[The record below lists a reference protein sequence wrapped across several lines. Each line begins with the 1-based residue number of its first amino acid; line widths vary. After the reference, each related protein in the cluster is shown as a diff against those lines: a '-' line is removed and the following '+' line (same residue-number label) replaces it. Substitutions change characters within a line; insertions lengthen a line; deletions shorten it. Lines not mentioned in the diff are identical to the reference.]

1 MVVLPTA
8 GRDARTKTRKRDTTI
23 DAQEELERAAAAI
36 DEAFARGKRKRIRE
50 VLDAAGQCDTH
61 EAAELYL
68 IALES
73 WSAHDPEGKRSV
85 EARLAAAE
93 YAARAGDAALDEL
106 FPHMVEIIARGG
118 NVKDWRALR
127 KLARATRRGDLLDDP
142 DLSAAL
148 HQRLPDVWVKRALR
162 RDAYDEAVACFFER
176 EGHPRLRLAAPAL
189 LARRAPDEIDV
200 LVSCRLSLAEYWIGR
215 GQRRRYRKA
224 CRELETLRAELVDA
238 GEAEVWGVVLDDVA
252 SRYSRRPALLDE
264 MKSAGILPQD
274 G

>member
-1 MVVLPTA
+1 MHTQ
-8 GRDARTKTRKRDTTI
+8 DD
-23 DAQEELERAAAAI
+23 LERAAAELDAS
-36 DEAFARGKRKRIRE
+36 FASGKRKRIRE
-50 VLDAAGQCDTH
+50 LLDATAMLDTH

-73 WSAHDPEGKRSV
+73 WRSYDLEGKRTV
-85 EARLAAAE
+85 EARLAAAA
-93 YAARAGDAALDEL
+93 YAARAGDVALDEL

-118 NVKDWRALR
+118 NNKDWTQLSR
-127 KLARATRRGDLLDDP
+127 LARATGRQDLLDDP

-148 HQRLPDVWVKRALR
+148 HRELPDVWIKRALR

-189 LARRAPDEIDV
+189 LARRAPDELDV

-224 CRELETLRAELVDA
+224 CKELETLRRELMA
-238 GEAEVWGVVLDDVA
+238 ASEADVWAVVLDDVVT
-252 SRYSRRPALLDE
+252 RYTRRPALLDE
-264 MKSAGILPQD
+264 MAKVGLVPPPED
-274 G
+274 DPYRD